1 MFLIILFLIVTAI
14 TLILTYTIHLYKDDY
29 NYELNKE
36 IFEKTLKDSK
46 NLKEKIL
53 IYYTEFFI
61 LTANWLLELKDKYKR
76 WIKFL
81 QKKIL

>member
-1 MFLIILFLIVTAI
+1 MIIKMFLMILFLIVTAI

-36 IFEKTLKDSK
+36 IFEKDLKDSK

-53 IYYTEFFI
+53 ICYTGFFI
-61 LTANWLLELKDKYKR
+61 LTANWLLELKDE
-76 WIKFL
+76 I
-81 QKKIL
+81 

>member
-1 MFLIILFLIVTAI
+1 MIIKMFLMILFLIITAI

-53 IYYTEFFI
+53 IYYTGFFI
-61 LTANWLLELKDKYKR
+61 LTANWLLELKDE
-76 WIKFL
+76 I
-81 QKKIL
+81 